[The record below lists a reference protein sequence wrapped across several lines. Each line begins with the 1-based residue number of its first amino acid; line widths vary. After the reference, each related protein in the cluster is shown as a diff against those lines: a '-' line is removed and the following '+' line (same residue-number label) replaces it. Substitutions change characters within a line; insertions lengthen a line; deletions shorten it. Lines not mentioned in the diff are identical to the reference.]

1 MCQNT
6 EQELLVCWA
15 CMSSKHLQGL
25 HIVTSCSPSAECLG
39 VGRWGP
45 QELKQ
50 RIDLLIPCRRLS
62 CELPSTSSQLE
73 AAYFPLQA
81 TQAYLAGNKAAAKE
95 LGAKG
100 REHSEQMKKAHA
112 AASENIFQQRN
123 SRLQSAA
130 GFNKN
135 GEGPV
140 QAEAPQAL
148 VPLARLEH
156 PSFVLY

>member
-1 MCQNT
+1 MFEPLQAT
-6 EQELLVCWA
+6 QEYPT
-15 CMSSKHLQGL
+15 HLQQ
-25 HIVTSCSPSAECLG
+25 T
-39 VGRWGP
+39 
-45 QELKQ
+45 LKTA
-50 RIDLLIPCRRLS
+50 C
-62 CELPSTSSQLE
+62 
-73 AAYFPLQA
+73 FPLQA

-130 GFNKN
+130 VFNKN

-140 QAEAPQAL
+140 Q
-148 VPLARLEH
+148 
-156 PSFVLY
+156 